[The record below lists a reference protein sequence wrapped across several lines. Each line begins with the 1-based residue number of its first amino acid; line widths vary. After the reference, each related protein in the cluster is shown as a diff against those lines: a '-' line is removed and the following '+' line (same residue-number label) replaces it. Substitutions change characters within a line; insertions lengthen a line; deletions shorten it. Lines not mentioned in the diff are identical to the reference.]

1 MKIIKDRI
9 ISIAAGGRISLQ
21 IPQVNDRFRGVVY
34 ETEEIPDEWVIK
46 LRLRRYPTTGS
57 ETGYLFLTEAGW
69 KANKDKIREAFETA
83 KFKRGSWNEFE
94 QHALDHFK
102 RVEKST
108 RRRVS
113 FLLKK
118 VRALQD
124 TLFLE
129 EREWML

>member
-1 MKIIKDRI
+1 MKIIKDGI
-9 ISIAAGGRISLQ
+9 TSTAAEGRISLQ
-21 IPQVNDRFRGVVY
+21 IPQTNVSFRGMVY

-46 LRLRRYPTTGS
+46 LHNRRYPTTGN

-69 KANKDKIREAFETA
+69 KANKDKIREAFATA

-94 QHALDHFK
+94 QHVLDHFK

-118 VRALQD
+118 VGALQD